1 MPRYRYKAVT
11 SAGEIIEG
19 VIDATDRQA
28 VVDRLHAQGSTPIR
42 AEESARGSVRSLSLF
57 GRRRRRLDPTTVMHA
72 TRELATLLRAGLTV
86 DRAFSM
92 LAEISDD
99 DAVRAFLDDVL
110 RSVRGGATLADAL
123 TPHKGSLPPYY
134 IGLVRAGEAGGAL
147 ESVMARLA
155 DALERAQALRESVR
169 SAMYYPAFVLIMS
182 VLTLVVLFTLVIPE
196 FRPMFEDSGHPMPT
210 SMAAIIAISDGLK
223 AYWWAIVAAL
233 LAVILGIRRYVG
245 TPEGRRR
252 IDRGIL
258 RAPLAGDLVTKLEVA
273 RFSRTLGTL
282 LANGVMV
289 LDALSITA
297 EAISNRSIAE
307 AIMSLSSRLKRGEG
321 LAGPLTDTGIFPRL
335 AVQLVQ
341 VGEESGQLE
350 EMLLRVADIYDEEVK
365 RTLQRLLAMLVPA
378 MTICIGIFVAG
389 IIATMLTAILSSYDL
404 SR

>member
-1 MPRYRYKAVT
+1 MPRYHYKAVT
-11 SAGEIIEG
+11 SAGEVIEG

-42 AEESARGSVRSLSLF
+42 AEESAGGSVRSLSLF

-86 DRAFSM
+86 DRAFSV

-123 TPHKGSLPPYY
+123 TPHKESLPPYY

-155 DALERAQALRESVR
+155 EALERAQMLRESVR

-210 SMAAIIAISDGLK
+210 SLAAIIAISDGLK

-233 LAVILGIRRYVG
+233 LVVILGIRRYVG

-307 AIMSLSSRLKRGEG
+307 AIMSLSNRLKRGEG
-321 LAGPLTDTGIFPRL
+321 LAVPLTDTGIFPRL
-335 AVQLVQ
+335 AVRLVQ

-350 EMLLRVADIYDEEVK
+350 AMLLRVADIYDEEVK
-365 RTLQRLLAMLVPA
+365 RTLQRLLAMLVPV